1 MCRRRFHGVERQLE
15 RRRGETRIVVSS
27 GSRTHEARSGPW
39 LTEGTTNTTHA
50 NGIGRE
56 PDPARRTRISQAH
69 PTRPPARTATE
80 STTMDSNVQI
90 VSHVCTVCADV
101 QLAAASITNRGVHVH
116 TRAPVILAWRVL
128 RGARRHTSGKGG
140 AIQSHTRGKGGGP
153 RLRGGRRHSH
163 GKGGTQPHP
172 RERWGTSTEGRDA
185 TPKAKA
191 MGEVGDLDESTA
203 LTWQLTGFA

>member
-1 MCRRRFHGVERQLE
+1 
-15 RRRGETRIVVSS
+15 
-27 GSRTHEARSGPW
+27 
-39 LTEGTTNTTHA
+39 
-50 NGIGRE
+50 
-56 PDPARRTRISQAH
+56 
-69 PTRPPARTATE
+69 
-80 STTMDSNVQI
+80 MDSNVQI
-90 VSHVCTVCADV
+90 VSHVCTVCAEV
-101 QLAAASITNRGVHVH
+101 QLAAASSTNRGVHVH

-140 AIQSHTRGKGGGP
+140 AKPHPRERWGTSTTRGETPHPSHT
-153 RLRGGRRHSH
+153 H

-203 LTWQLTGFA
+203 LTWQLTAKRPSRGACARTPAARRAAGRTRLARYAAHWSAGGTAVPACQVALAPC

>member
-1 MCRRRFHGVERQLE
+1 MSELRRGAAIYVERQLE

-90 VSHVCTVCADV
+90 VSHVCTVCAEV
-101 QLAAASITNRGVHVH
+101 QLAAASSTNRGVHVH

-140 AIQSHTRGKGGGP
+140 AK
-153 RLRGGRRHSH
+153 
-163 GKGGTQPHP
+163 PHP
-172 RERWGTSTEGRDA
+172 RERWGTSTTRGETPHPWERWHTA
-185 TPKAKA
+185 TPK
-191 MGEVGDLDESTA
+191 GTVGDLY
-203 LTWQLTGFA
+203 